1 MLAIIP
7 RTNEERNKTLKF
19 PPRFKLI
26 YAKQASPFL
35 LTEIMV
41 LFYTS
46 VLIHSFIHSDNIV
59 GKPSR
64 GDTMVGE
71 PEKVCFGDLQS
82 AGGRATKNKYTS
94 HLKKKHE
101 GYRKNSG

>member
-46 VLIHSFIHSDNIV
+46 VLIHSFIHSFRQHCRKTQQRGHNGRGTRKGLLWGLAV
-59 GKPSR
+59 CWGK
-64 GDTMVGE
+64 G
-71 PEKVCFGDLQS
+71 
-82 AGGRATKNKYTS
+82 NKKQVYYT
-94 HLKKKHE
+94 LE
-101 GYRKNSG
+101 EEA